1 MKKLLKISIQA
12 ARTAV
17 VILVVM
23 AIVVSG
29 AGVAHRVC
37 ADSRL
42 AVEVVEENPS
52 DVRLV
57 AGPPDSDQA
66 PEQMSPDGKPTTEQ
80 PARLVLSA
88 LSKYSNQ
95 DDRSK
100 YARGISIVSI
110 SSLSGAKSHYPI
122 STSTNLVS
130 SDLGKQFTLV
140 GARPSGT
147 S

>member
-1 MKKLLKISIQA
+1 MKKLLKTSLEA
-12 ARTAV
+12 ARIATVLLAM
-17 VILVVM
+17 L

-29 AGVAHRVC
+29 AGAAHRVC
-37 ADSRL
+37 ADSEL
-42 AVEVVEENPS
+42 AAQTVDETS
-52 DVRLV
+52 ADVRLV
-57 AGPPDSDQA
+57 AGAPDPDEA

-88 LSKYSNQ
+88 LSKYSNP

-100 YARGISIVSI
+100 YGRGVSIISI
-110 SSLSGAKSHYPI
+110 SSLSGAKINYPI
-122 STSTNLVS
+122 STSINLVS

>member
-1 MKKLLKISIQA
+1 MKKLLKISLQA

-17 VILVVM
+17 VILAVIAV
-23 AIVVSG
+23 VVSG
-29 AGVAHRVC
+29 AGAAHRVC
-37 ADSRL
+37 ADSKL
-42 AVEVVEENPS
+42 AVEVVDENPS
-52 DVRLV
+52 DIRLV
-57 AGPPDSDQA
+57 AGPPDPDEA

-80 PARLVLSA
+80 PARLVLPA

-95 DDRSK
+95 DDRYK
-100 YARGISIVSI
+100 YGRGVSIVSI
-110 SSLSGAKSHYPI
+110 SSLSGARSRYPI
-122 STSTNLVS
+122 STSTNLIS